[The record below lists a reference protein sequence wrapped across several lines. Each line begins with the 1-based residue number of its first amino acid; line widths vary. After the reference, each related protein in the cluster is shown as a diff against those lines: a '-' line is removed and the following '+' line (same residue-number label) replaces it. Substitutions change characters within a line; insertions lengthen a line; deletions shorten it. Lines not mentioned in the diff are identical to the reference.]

1 MKAPM
6 KIVRTK
12 MVELNC
18 GNFGAYKY
26 KLAKGGSA
34 IRLVDLGT
42 QEVYSFTKDKRSGR
56 PVAYGPPAK
65 FNDLDYMPLYEEAIL
80 KLKNVKYGSRGIVKN
95 DTTDSC
101 GNITVSNSVDM
112 GTGEQITKEI
122 ENNLEVMADAHD
134 SPDYD
139 FIISEYGIGGK
150 IQRASI
156 NRLNRELIQSIPK
169 NRAILDLVNQKGVT
183 SSEVAFNL
191 FYKHIGRLE
200 RNIQEQDARAILE
213 ALNIDYGRNILKE
226 LIVQIRKFKARRR

>member
-1 MKAPM
+1 MKAP
-6 KIVRTK
+6 KKVVRTK

-34 IRLVDLGT
+34 IRLIDLET
-42 QEVYSFTKDKRSGR
+42 QEVYSFTNDKRSGR

-65 FNDLDYMPLYEEAIL
+65 FEKLDYMPLYEEAVS
-80 KLKNVKYGSRGIVKN
+80 KLKSVRYGSRGIVKN
-95 DTTDSC
+95 SATDSC
-101 GNITVSNSVDM
+101 GNLTATNAVNMDS
-112 GTGEQITKEI
+112 GEHLTADV
-122 ENNLEVMADAHD
+122 ENDLEVMFDAHET
-134 SPDYD
+134 PDYD

-150 IQRASI
+150 IQRASV

-169 NRAILDLVNQKGVT
+169 NRTILDLVNQKGIS

-226 LIVQIRKFKARRR
+226 LIVQIRRIKARRR